1 MWTFDHTE
9 GWQPLPLST
18 LFKGQLYLLFFFFFN
33 RKSVLAPELE
43 HKIQSESNPFILLI
57 DESQI
62 PMILKNLLNFLLRY
76 LF

>member
-1 MWTFDHTE
+1 M
-9 GWQPLPLST
+9 
-18 LFKGQLYLLFFFFFN
+18 
-33 RKSVLAPELE
+33 APELE
-43 HKIQSESNPFILLI
+43 HKIQSESNLFILLI